1 MSFKWLNRL
10 LAVLVALLLFAFVA
24 PSIRPLCEYQGSC
37 SMWSD
42 GAAKYFA
49 GYALAFA
56 LPVILICIGGKQRRW
71 PVFLGWASLFTFAA
85 LLLR

>member
-1 MSFKWLNRL
+1 
-10 LAVLVALLLFAFVA
+10 
-24 PSIRPLCEYQGSC
+24 
-37 SMWSD
+37 MWSD